1 VSGHHPSLF
10 FWQKNIFKKKDE
22 SGQKADKGEKKKET
36 AITSICT
43 YNDVED
49 HFCVS

>member
-22 SGQKADKGEKKKET
+22 SGQKADKGEKKKKNCNKKYMH
-36 AITSICT
+36 I
-43 YNDVED
+43 
-49 HFCVS
+49 